1 MDHASL
7 LQALPFP
14 HAPCGNDLS
23 FSAAFDAIQE
33 ARRADDPSLAQG
45 EWVTELKEADWPGVI
60 RRCEALLAHD
70 TKDLRVAG
78 WLTEA
83 LGRSRGL
90 AGLADGHALTAGL
103 CEAFWSDLHPQPD
116 DGDLEQRIG
125 ALDWLLAQTTRLLRE
140 IPLTDAPG
148 RRHTLAD
155 LEAARAA
162 SRGTGA
168 DPEAA
173 DGSAPRLTLD
183 TFDAAVR
190 DTPPR
195 FFADG
200 LRDAGR
206 LQAALEALRA
216 ILDARLGDAAPAFG
230 PAFDVLDNVARS
242 HRRHAP
248 AAAPQAAA
256 ESTAAPMP
264 APAADTAP
272 HVSIPTTAATATAG
286 PPRNRDEALRQLE
299 EIAAFFRRTE
309 PHSPVAYLAEK
320 AARWGSMSLH
330 EWLRS
335 VVKDDSALLRVEE
348 LLGVGEREGHG

>member
-7 LQALPFP
+7 LQALPSP
-14 HAPCGNDLS
+14 HAPCGSDLS
-23 FSAAFDAIQE
+23 FSEAFDAIQE

-45 EWVTELKEADWPGVI
+45 EWVTELKEADWNGVI
-60 RRCEALLAHD
+60 RRCEALLAD
-70 TKDLRVAG
+70 ETKDLRVAG

-83 LGRSRGL
+83 LGRTRGL

-103 CEAFWSDLHPQPD
+103 CEAFWDDIHPQPD

-162 SRGTGA
+162 TRSSER
-168 DPEAA
+168 DPEAS
-173 DGSAPRLTLD
+173 DGSAARVTLEA
-183 TFDAAVR
+183 FDAALR
-190 DTPPR
+190 DTPAQ
-195 FFADG
+195 FFSDG
-200 LRDAGR
+200 LRDAER
-206 LQAALEALRA
+206 LQTALEALRA
-216 ILDARLGDAAPAFG
+216 ILDAHLGDAAPAFG
-230 PAFDVLDNVARS
+230 PAFDVLDDVARS

-248 AAAPQAAA
+248 AAAPEPAAA
-256 ESTAAPMP
+256 SAATPLPGPTAAATPHAEITPSTP
-264 APAADTAP
+264 AG
-272 HVSIPTTAATATAG
+272 G
-286 PPRNRDEALRQLE
+286 PPRNRDEALHQLE

-348 LLGVGEREGHG
+348 LLGVEEREGGG

>member
-140 IPLTDAPG
+140 TPLTDAPG
-148 RRHTLAD
+148 HRHTLAD

-162 SRGTGA
+162 SRGAGV
-168 DPEAA
+168 DPEAT

-183 TFDAAVR
+183 AFEAAVR

-195 FFADG
+195 FFTDG
-200 LRDAGR
+200 LRDAER
-206 LQAALEALRA
+206 LHAALEALRA
-216 ILDARLGDAAPAFG
+216 LLDARLGDAAPAFG
-230 PAFDVLDNVARS
+230 PAFDALDDVTRS

-248 AAAPQAAA
+248 APGTTAPQPAAA
-256 ESTAAPMP
+256 RTAALPD
-264 APAADTAP
+264 ASADIRP
-272 HVSIPTTAATATAG
+272 HAGIPTSAGG

>member
-1 MDHASL
+1 MDHATL
-7 LQALPFP
+7 LQALPSP
-14 HAPCGNDLS
+14 HAPCGSDLS
-23 FSAAFDAIQE
+23 FSDAFDQIQE

-90 AGLADGHALTAGL
+90 AGLAAGHALTAGL
-103 CEAFWSDLHPQPD
+103 CEAFWSDIHPQPD

-162 SRGTGA
+162 TRSAGP
-168 DPEAA
+168 DPEGA

-183 TFDAAVR
+183 AFEAAVR

-200 LRDAGR
+200 LRDAER
-206 LQAALEALRA
+206 LHAALEALRTL
-216 ILDARLGDAAPAFG
+216 LDARLGDAAPAFG
-230 PAFDVLDNVARS
+230 PAFDALDDVTRS

-248 AAAPQAAA
+248 AATSPQPAAA
-256 ESTAAPMP
+256 TAATPMP
-264 APAADTAP
+264 GPAADAAPGIPPTAG
-272 HVSIPTTAATATAG
+272 G